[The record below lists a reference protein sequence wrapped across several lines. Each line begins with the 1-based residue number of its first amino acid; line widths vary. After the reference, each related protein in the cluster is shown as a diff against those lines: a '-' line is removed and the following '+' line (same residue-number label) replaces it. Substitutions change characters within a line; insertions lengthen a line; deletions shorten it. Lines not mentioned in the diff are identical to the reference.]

1 MSISSRSRLLE
12 FVLQLEPF
20 ILLMITFAFWYA
32 TPIRDQWVWLIG
44 LLIPIFGARYL
55 LRRRVWTETP
65 LNEFLIGFI
74 ALCLLNIFTAPYETR
89 GLILLFRPLFGIALF
104 FYLIEYARYHG
115 HLKLPF
121 RVTMIGAIVLSI
133 IALTATKWSEGKTA
147 FSAFTA
153 LLPSYPFYPGTE
165 GLINPNE
172 LAGAITWIA
181 PLVAGFTL
189 YYRRNG
195 LRFHTVAAFSAALF
209 LIIALLFGQSLSGIL
224 GLAAGLL
231 IVFTPRRLWMWSVG
245 IIVALVVI
253 AQTVIL
259 VAPSSAL
266 DIAGTLSG
274 RSNLNS
280 LNHRE
285 VIWISARQAVI
296 DHPFTGIGMAM
307 YRSPVVWEAYPTPGY
322 DRYLAPHAH
331 NEILHIATDLGVPGA
346 ILFLSWY
353 AIAGYMLYYSWKH
366 GDTDAQHIVA
376 AVSAGLLAHLV
387 YSLTDAIPLWD
398 RFAFILYWLLGL
410 AAAQYVIVRQSVE
423 VKYSHSESR
432 A

>member
-1 MSISSRSRLLE
+1 MPIFPRSKLLE
-12 FVLQLEPF
+12 IILQLEPF
-20 ILLMITFAFWYA
+20 ILLMITLAFWYA

-44 LLIPIFGARYL
+44 LLLPIFGARYL

-74 ALCLLNIFTAPYETR
+74 ALCLLNIFTAPFETR

-133 IALTATKWSEGKTA
+133 VALTATKWSEGKTA
-147 FSAFTA
+147 FSAITSII
-153 LLPSYPFYPGTE
+153 LSYPSYPGAE

-172 LAGAITWIA
+172 LAGAITWLA
-181 PLVAGFTL
+181 PLCLGLVFYYWKKEERTDKFLAGIGGQL
-189 YYRRNG
+189 
-195 LRFHTVAAFSAALF
+195 LM
-209 LIIALLFGQSLSGIL
+209 IALLFGQSLSGML
-224 GLAAGLL
+224 GLAAGFL
-231 IVFTPRRLWMWSVG
+231 ILFTPRRLWMWSVG
-245 IIVALVVI
+245 VIVALVVI

-274 RSNLNS
+274 RPNLNS
-280 LNHRE
+280 LDHRE

-307 YRSPVVWEAYPTPGY
+307 YRSPVVWEIYPTPGY

-331 NEILHIATDLGVPGA
+331 NELLHIATDLGVPGA

-353 AIAGYMLYYSWKH
+353 AIAVYILYYSWKH
-366 GDTDAQHIVA
+366 GDTDARHIVA

-398 RFAFILYWLLGL
+398 RFAFIFYWLLGL
-410 AAAQYVIVRQSVE
+410 AGAQYVIVRQSVE
-423 VKYSHSESR
+423 AKYSHSESR